1 MLHSSKVA
9 LHPPFKQSHP
19 SKVGLPIKTGSSPNR
34 HFSAAILVLGSAFH
48 LSKRHLCPSRVT
60 ISSLRKSDD
69 EFGTANHRVN
79 KTCLWGEVFW
89 NLGYNMLKKYEK
101 VCLILVPET
110 DPLSLV
116 LHVVVQQN
124 SWNSGITLPSLSC
137 SALGDCEASR
147 DLLSVV
153 IRVCIQEVV
162 DTIPIQVRVITVI
175 T

>member
-1 MLHSSKVA
+1 
-9 LHPPFKQSHP
+9 
-19 SKVGLPIKTGSSPNR
+19 
-34 HFSAAILVLGSAFH
+34 
-48 LSKRHLCPSRVT
+48 
-60 ISSLRKSDD
+60 
-69 EFGTANHRVN
+69 
-79 KTCLWGEVFW
+79 
-89 NLGYNMLKKYEK
+89 MLKKYEK